1 MGHYC
6 CVVLDC
12 QNRLRSVKDLF
23 CIEHQTLKYQCSITT
38 CSAVIEPGFR
48 TCQLREHRDMELYHY
63 QRGKAMFQLRDRL
76 QRAKGFTPSNS
87 FPASQPDTPNADS
100 SRLPQL
106 QMETEATG
114 ADLLPIGA
122 RSADDDSDDEEI
134 EYVCEG
140 KSTQG
145 NRVLRARFGR
155 RRTHNEQLCVFSCGV
170 VAGRATFF
178 GSEAPNGVRV
188 RQLKLYLLLRG

>member
-1 MGHYC
+1 
-6 CVVLDC
+6 
-12 QNRLRSVKDLF
+12 
-23 CIEHQTLKYQCSITT
+23 
-38 CSAVIEPGFR
+38 
-48 TCQLREHRDMELYHY
+48 MELYHY

-76 QRAKGFTPSNS
+76 QRAKGFAPSNS
-87 FPASQPDTPNADS
+87 FPAPPPDTADMTS
-100 SRLPQL
+100 SRLSALQL
-106 QMETEATG
+106 ETEATG
-114 ADLLPIGA
+114 ADLLPIMP
-122 RSADDDSDDEEI
+122 DSQAASTTRPVDNSDDDEEI
-134 EYVCEG
+134 QYVCDG

-188 RQLKLYLLLRG
+188 WTLFEL